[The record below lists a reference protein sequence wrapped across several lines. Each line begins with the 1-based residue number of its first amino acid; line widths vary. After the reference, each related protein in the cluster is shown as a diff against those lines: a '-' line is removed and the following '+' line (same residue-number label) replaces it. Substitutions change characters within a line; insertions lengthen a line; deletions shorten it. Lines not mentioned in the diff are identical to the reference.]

1 MLVYNEAE
9 PKKGKLKYGRRNIM
23 DKFFTDLMEFLANI
37 EKVVNEV
44 FRIVGEIMKKVDAI
58 NAEDAE

>member
-1 MLVYNEAE
+1 
-9 PKKGKLKYGRRNIM
+9 M

>member
-1 MLVYNEAE
+1 MLVYNETE

>member
-1 MLVYNEAE
+1 MEVAKMEAFFA
-9 PKKGKLKYGRRNIM
+9 
-23 DKFFTDLMEFLANI
+23 FFTDLMEFLANI
-37 EKVVNEV
+37 EKVFNEV